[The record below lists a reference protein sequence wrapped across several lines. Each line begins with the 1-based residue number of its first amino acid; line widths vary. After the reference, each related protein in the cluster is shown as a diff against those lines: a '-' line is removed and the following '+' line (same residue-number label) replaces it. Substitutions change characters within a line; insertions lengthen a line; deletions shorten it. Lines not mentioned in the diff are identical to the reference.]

1 MVNRKTG
8 HFRLPSAGS
17 KTLHALPRLCD
28 HTFFVARTK
37 AHLFSCMK
45 TPLIQPP
52 RYYKQEI
59 IVFFFLT
66 TRFRAITF
74 LSVNKLRLKLKL

>member
-1 MVNRKTG
+1 MVNRKAG
-8 HFRLPSAGS
+8 HFRLPSAGE
-17 KTLHALPRLCD
+17 KTLHALPRLYD

-45 TPLIQPP
+45 TPLIQPT

-59 IVFFFLT
+59 IGFFFSLLGFV
-66 TRFRAITF
+66 RLHF
-74 LSVNKLRLKLKL
+74 LVLINCG